1 LPESSLQARQA
12 FESPILDLGYAV
24 RRPPE
29 ESAMTLRHVLRGLV
43 APADRDSRALTLAG
57 LCSLSGRGER
67 FIRLV
72 LRFRF
77 KMLGTI

>member
-1 LPESSLQARQA
+1 
-12 FESPILDLGYAV
+12 
-24 RRPPE
+24 
-29 ESAMTLRHVLRGLV
+29 MTLRHVLRGLV